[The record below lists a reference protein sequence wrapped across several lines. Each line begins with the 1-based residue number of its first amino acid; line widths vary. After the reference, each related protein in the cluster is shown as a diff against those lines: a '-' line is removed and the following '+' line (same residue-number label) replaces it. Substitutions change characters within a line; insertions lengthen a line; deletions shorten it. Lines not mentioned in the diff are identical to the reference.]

1 MAMNE
6 LKRSI
11 LEHAPAAYRSD
22 FEEREIDEHIVAIR
36 SLSFE
41 KPYVL
46 SLTGDPASCSVTVV
60 SHDRRGLFSMIT
72 GLLSSAG
79 LSIVRGEVYT
89 LQIDASLLDTGNS
102 VPRGGGRKPGPF
114 GRARLGRRPSAGGG
128 AATGGT
134 PEPPTGMKVIVDR
147 FTGSLTPDRGWD
159 EFASRLEA
167 SFRRLYETLAENGN
181 EAGRRL
187 VAEEVAA
194 RIAELPPSEGQTL
207 APIHIEEMTG
217 AGSITRFSIRTADT
231 PFFLYSFSHALSLH
245 NTSIERVDIQTV
257 GTEIRD
263 FFDVVGPSGAPI
275 RDRVRLDRIRLS
287 ILLTKQFTFVL
298 DRAPDPYAAME
309 RFDRLIQDLGET
321 EAAPDLRRLL
331 SDRDMQRELA
341 VLLGASDFIWED
353 FVRQQRENLLPMLE
367 QIEEHRLLSFEAEE
381 MEDRLAEAMANA
393 AAPDSATD
401 AAGDAADPVAAR
413 VEALNAFKDRQSFLI
428 DLDHMLSP
436 DIDFFFLSRRLTAL
450 AEAVVRAALS
460 LAWEKTTA
468 RFGTPRTAAGLP
480 ARYATFGLGKLGGSA
495 LGYASDI
502 ELLFV
507 YSDSGSTD
515 GPEKIR
521 NAEFFEYLFR
531 TATAFIRARR
541 EGIFQTDLR
550 LRPYGEDGPL
560 ACTLERF
567 VEYYTADGPAHAV
580 ERLALVR
587 LRQIDGDSELGRR
600 VVRIRDEILYQRDSI
615 RIAAVRELRRTQLE
629 GKLDGGRLNAK
640 FTPGGLVDVEYNVQI
655 LQIGRG
661 RHNPALRCPGIH
673 DALEAL
679 RDEGTIEPD
688 EADAMIAAYRFL
700 RRLIN
705 GLRMLRGN
713 AQDLFMP
720 PFDST
725 ECAHLARRIG
735 YRRGEDLSE
744 AQQLKL
750 DFETHTAFVRAF
762 VERHLGADAIPGE
775 VEGGPADL
783 VLSGSL
789 SASRRNAILERVG
802 VRDPE
807 RSFANISEIQRI
819 VADDAR
825 FSRVLILVWDP
836 LARVPDADMALNNW
850 ERFVRSCPHP
860 EGHLSDILEQPE
872 RLEILFTIFSG
883 SQFLSDTLASDP
895 DVFAWIT
902 EPETVE
908 RTYSDGELA
917 RELRAGWQRVRAR
930 DRDAWLA
937 VLRRFRKRHILRIG
951 TRDICLG
958 EALPVVTAEISSLA
972 RAVVRVGLEA
982 VWAREVWRWSQQPR
996 VKAAPDEGHEGPE
1009 KLSDAPGGT
1018 TGAGESPDAAVP
1030 PRIRRSLAASAVRL
1044 TILAFGKLGGDELN
1058 YSSDIDLLAV
1068 FEPEGVSGETATYTE
1083 VVRSLIR
1090 DLTEFTT
1097 EGQCYRVDM
1106 RLRPHGIAGALVL
1119 PAERAL
1125 EYYRAEAQLWE
1136 KQALLK
1142 LSPVAGSR
1150 PVGRRFMSGIRELFA
1165 TPVSPSDAR
1174 AGIAHLRRLAIE
1186 QSANTT
1192 VATLSSAG
1200 RAKSTNEVM
1209 GTRDIKNDEGG
1220 IRDIEFGVQLLQLGN
1235 VHEDERLLT
1244 GNTILA
1250 LSALEETGLI
1260 EHEQAEQLRGDYI
1273 ILRKIEHFLQLYGD
1287 RRLHALPTDEI
1298 ARSRMAHTVGIAD
1311 SGAEFF
1317 ERLSECM
1324 RRTREFYRAL
1334 IINPL

>member
-1 MAMNE
+1 MALNE
-6 LKRSI
+6 LKKSI
-11 LEHAPAAYRSD
+11 LERAPAAYRSD
-22 FEEREIDEHIVAIR
+22 FEESEIDEHIGAID
-36 SLSFE
+36 SLSPR

-46 SLTGDPASCSVTVV
+46 SLSGDPDSCSVTVV
-60 SHDRRGLFSMIT
+60 GYDRPGLFSMIT

-79 LSIVRGEVYT
+79 LSIVRGQVYT
-89 LQIDASLLDTGNS
+89 LQANASLAESGAGL
-102 VPRGGGRKPGPF
+102 PRSGGRKPSPF
-114 GRARLGRRPSAGGG
+114 EHPRLGRRRFAGGSS
-128 AATGGT
+128 APGG
-134 PEPPTGMKVIVDR
+134 EAKAHARSKVIVDR
-147 FTGSLTPDRGWD
+147 FTGSLTSDRRWE

-167 SFRRLYETLAENGN
+167 SFSRLFETLEKDGD
-181 EAGRRL
+181 EAGRRY

-207 APIHIEEMTG
+207 SPIHVEEM
-217 AGSITRFSIRTADT
+217 AGDQSVTRFSIRTADT

-245 NTSIERVDIQTV
+245 DISIERVDIQTV

-263 FFDVVGPSGAPI
+263 LFEVVGSSGKPI
-275 RDRVRLDRIRLS
+275 RDRARLDRIRLS

-321 EAAPDLRRLL
+321 EAGPDLRRLL

-381 MEDRLAEAMANA
+381 MEDRLAEAIADA
-393 AAPDSATD
+393 AAHETTEIKGKDP
-401 AAGDAADPVAAR
+401 ADPVAAR
-413 VEALNAFKDRQSFLI
+413 VEALNSFKDRQSFLI

-436 DIDFFFLSRRLTAL
+436 DINFFFLSQRLTAL
-450 AEAVVRAALS
+450 AEAVVRTALA
-460 LAWEKTTA
+460 LAWESTTA
-468 RFGTPRTAAGLP
+468 RYGTPRTAAGLP
-480 ARYATFGLGKLGGSA
+480 ARYATFGLGKFGGSA

-502 ELLFV
+502 ELLFI

-515 GPEKIR
+515 GPER
-521 NAEFFEYLFR
+521 VQNAEYFEYLFR
-531 TATAFIRARR
+531 TATGFIRARR

-567 VEYYTADGPAHAV
+567 VEYYTAGGPAHAV

-600 VVRIRDEILYQRDSI
+600 VTRIRDDILYQRDSI
-615 RIAAVRELRRTQLE
+615 DISAVRELRRTQLE
-629 GKLDGGRLNAK
+629 EKLDGARLNAK
-640 FTPGGLVDVEYNVQI
+640 FSPGGLVDVEYNVQI

-661 RHNPALRCPGIH
+661 RHNRALRCPGIH

-679 RDEGTIEPD
+679 RDEGTIKDE

-720 PFDST
+720 PFDSP

-735 YRRGEDLSE
+735 YRRGEELSE

-762 VERHLGADAIPGE
+762 VERHLGVDAIPGE

-789 SASRRNAILERVG
+789 SESHREAILKRAG
-802 VRDPE
+802 VRDPA
-807 RSFANISEIQRI
+807 RSFANICEIRRI
-819 VADDAR
+819 VADDTR
-825 FSRVLILVWDP
+825 FSRVLILAWDP
-836 LARVPDADMALNNW
+836 LSRVPDADMALNNW
-850 ERFVRSCPHP
+850 ERFVRSRPHP

-908 RTYSDGELA
+908 RTYSDVELA
-917 RELRAGWQRVRAR
+917 RELRAEWQRVRAR

-958 EALPVVTAEISSLA
+958 AALPVVTTEISSLA

-982 VWAREVWRWSQQPR
+982 VWAREVRRWSQQLPVR
-996 VKAAPDEGHEGPE
+996 SGREGRPEEAPDG
-1009 KLSDAPGGT
+1009 A
-1018 TGAGESPDAAVP
+1018 TGAGSSSETTPPPAV
-1030 PRIRRSLAASAVRL
+1030 RRSPAASARRL
-1044 TILAFGKLGGDELN
+1044 SVFAFGKLGGDELN

-1068 FEPEGVSGETATYTE
+1068 FEPEGASGETAAYTE

-1125 EYYRAEAQLWE
+1125 EYYRTEAELWE

-1142 LSPVAGSR
+1142 LGPIAGSR
-1150 PVGRRFMSGIRELFA
+1150 PVGERFMSGIRRLFT

-1174 AGIAHLRRLAIE
+1174 AGIAHLRRLSVE
-1186 QSANTT
+1186 QAVNTT
-1192 VATLSSAG
+1192 IARTA
-1200 RAKSTNEVM
+1200 ST
-1209 GTRDIKNDEGG
+1209 DIKNDEGG
-1220 IRDIEFGVQLLQLGN
+1220 IRDIEFGVQLLQLTN
-1235 VHEDERLLT
+1235 AHEDATLLT
-1244 GNTILA
+1244 GNT
-1250 LSALEETGLI
+1250 LSALAVLADAGLI
-1260 EHEQAEQLRGDYI
+1260 EHERAEQLRDDYI
-1273 ILRKIEHFLQLYGD
+1273 FLRKIEHFLQLYGD
-1287 RRLHALPTDEI
+1287 RQLHALPTDEI
-1298 ARSRMAHTVGIAD
+1298 ARSRMAHTVGITDGGAD
-1311 SGAEFF
+1311 FF
-1317 ERLSECM
+1317 ELLSACM
-1324 RRTREFYRAL
+1324 RRTREFYRSL
-1334 IINPL
+1334 IIDTS

>member
-1 MAMNE
+1 MSD
-6 LKRSI
+6 LKQAI
-11 LEHAPAAYRSD
+11 LNRAPAAYRSD
-22 FEEREIDEHIVAIR
+22 FEESEIDEHIAAIR
-36 SLSFE
+36 SLSPG

-46 SLTGDPASCSVTVV
+46 GITGDSASCSVTVV

-79 LSIVRGEVYT
+79 LSIARGQVYT
-89 LQIDASLLDTGNS
+89 LQIDDPLADAATDFDARSSDAGEH
-102 VPRGGGRKPGPF
+102 PRNTGGRRGSTHGRPPHVRRQFPG
-114 GRARLGRRPSAGGG
+114 GRPVT
-128 AATGGT
+128 AAESEAAPGS
-134 PEPPTGMKVIVDR
+134 KVIVDR
-147 FTGSLTPDRGWD
+147 FTGSLTPDRDWG
-159 EFASRLEA
+159 EFTSRLES
-167 SFRRLYETLAENGN
+167 SFDRLFTTLADAGS
-181 EAGRRL
+181 EAGRRF

-207 APIHIEEMTG
+207 APIDIEEMAG
-217 AGSITRFSIRTADT
+217 AGSVTRFSIRTTDT

-245 NTSIERVDIQTV
+245 NISIERVDIQTV
-257 GTEIRD
+257 GAEIRD
-263 FFDVVGPSGAPI
+263 LFDVVGPGGAPI

-321 EAAPDLRRLL
+321 GAAPDLRRLL
-331 SDRDMQRELA
+331 SDREMQSELA
-341 VLLGASDFIWED
+341 VLLGASDFVWED

-367 QIEEHRLLSFEAEE
+367 QIEEHRLLSFEAEA
-381 MEDRLAEAMANA
+381 MEERLAEAIARA
-393 AAPDSATD
+393 GFAESGTEDTAESGSG
-401 AAGDAADPVAAR
+401 AAGTGSDSLAAR
-413 VEALNAFKDRQSFLI
+413 VEALNTFKDRQSFLI

-450 AEAVVRAALS
+450 AEAVVRTALS
-460 LAWEKTTA
+460 LAWEQTTA
-468 RFGTPRTAAGLP
+468 RYGTPRTAAGLP

-507 YSDSGSTD
+507 YSDSGTTD
-515 GPEKIR
+515 GPEKVR
-521 NAEFFEYLFR
+521 NAEFFEHLFR
-531 TATAFIRARR
+531 TATGFIRARR

-567 VEYYTADGPAHAV
+567 VEYYTAGGPAHAV

-587 LRQIDGDSELGRR
+587 LRQIDGDVELGRR
-600 VVRIRDEILYQRDSI
+600 VIRIRDEILYQRDSI
-615 RIAAVRELRRTQLE
+615 DIPTVRELRRTQLAE
-629 GKLDGGRLNAK
+629 KLDGRTLNAK
-640 FTPGGLVDVEYNVQI
+640 FSPGGLVDLEYNVQL

-661 RHNPALRCPGIH
+661 RHNPRLRCPGIH

-679 RDEGTIEPD
+679 RDEGTIEPE

-744 AQQLKL
+744 SQQLKL
-750 DFETHTAFVRAF
+750 DFETHTASVRAF

-783 VLSGSL
+783 VLSGTL
-789 SASRRNAILERVG
+789 SASRREAILARVG

-807 RSFANISEIQRI
+807 RAFANIHGIRRI
-819 VADDAR
+819 IDDDTR
-825 FSRVLILVWDP
+825 FSRVLILAWDP
-836 LARVPDADMALNNW
+836 LARLPDADMALNNW

-860 EGHLSDILEQPE
+860 EGHLSDILQQPE

-883 SQFLSDTLASDP
+883 SQFLSDTLAADP

-908 RTYSDGELA
+908 RTYSDKELA
-917 RELRAGWQRVRAR
+917 HELRNEWRRVRAR

-937 VLRRFRKRHILRIG
+937 VLRRFRKRQMLRIG

-972 RAVVRVGLEA
+972 RAIVRVGLEA
-982 VWAREVWRWSQQPR
+982 VWAREAWRWSQQPR
-996 VKAAPDEGHEGPE
+996 VGSGRAPDEHTP
-1009 KLSDAPGGT
+1009 LR
-1018 TGAGESPDAAVP
+1018 V
-1030 PRIRRSLAASAVRL
+1030 RRPLAANSARL
-1044 TILAFGKLGGDELN
+1044 SILAFGKLGGDELN

-1068 FEPEGVSGETATYTE
+1068 FEPEGAPGETAAYTGI
-1083 VVRSLIR
+1083 VRSLIR
-1090 DLTEFTT
+1090 DLTEFTS

-1106 RLRPHGIAGALVL
+1106 RLRPHGNAGALVL

-1125 EYYRAEAQLWE
+1125 EYYRNEAQLWE

-1150 PVGRRFMSGIRELFA
+1150 PTGRRFMSGIRGLFG
-1165 TPVSPSDAR
+1165 TPVSATDAR
-1174 AGIAHLRRLAIE
+1174 AGIAHLRRLAAG
-1186 QSANTT
+1186 QSEITA
-1192 VATLSSAG
+1192 VAALSSTAA
-1200 RAKSTNEVM
+1200 RAERTDDAP

-1220 IRDIEFGVQLLQLGN
+1220 IRDIEFGVQLLQLVN
-1235 VHEDERLLT
+1235 VHENDTLLT
-1244 GNTILA
+1244 GNTISA
-1250 LSALEETGLI
+1250 LSVLAGTGLI
-1260 EHEQAEQLRGDYI
+1260 EHDRATQLRDDYVF
-1273 ILRKIEHFLQLYGD
+1273 LRKIEHFLQLYGD
-1287 RRLHALPTDEI
+1287 RQLHSLPTDEI
-1298 ARSRMAHTVGIAD
+1298 ARSRMAYTVGLAD

-1334 IINPL
+1334 VIDPS